1 MTITFVPKPNYKEV
15 EVEGYGKVRIRPY
28 GAGEELQITKNIREL
43 EGLQKQ
49 AEDLLAE
56 AKSKYGDDEA
66 NLPDEFKTNF
76 DKIRNKVAKYTDE
89 LHGLIRGTISSENPK
104 VAERIFNELSM
115 PEIRRLI
122 TASQKEDNAEAN

>member
-49 AEDLLAE
+49 AEDLLAKT
-56 AKSKYGDDEA
+56 KSEYKDDDK
-66 NLPDEFKTNF
+66 LPDDVDKDFK
-76 DKIRNKVAKYTDE
+76 KIQAKVQELTDE
-89 LHGLIRGTISSENPK
+89 LNDLIRGTITSENPK
-104 VAERIFNELSM
+104 VATRLFNELPMS
-115 PEIRRLI
+115 EIRRLI
-122 TASQKEDNAEAN
+122 TVSNKDNNAKTN